1 MKVYIELVL
10 LDNFWADALVLF
22 GTAKWLQ
29 TPVKRWRLWAA
40 AGLGTGY
47 AVLSMVRRFTWLQH
61 PLIKVAVSFIMTLT
75 AYGFVEKK
83 RYAKHCG
90 VFWLF
95 SLLLAAGVQ
104 AYGALFGKVRA
115 AGGMLAVSG
124 PPLWAFLLF
133 TWGTGALALW
143 AQRRTRQKAM
153 RVRHEARASVVV
165 GQAQAS
171 RACLMD
177 SGHSLYCPVTGLP
190 VLFWPYDPALL
201 SAAEDARLTHQPL
214 RFATAA
220 GEKQVD
226 AVRPCTLTLV
236 QGTQE
241 KTIPCALVLSR
252 ELDDEALFPAE
263 AAIGYFEEE

>member
-29 TPVKRWRLWAA
+29 TPVKNWRLWAA

-61 PLIKVAVSFIMTLT
+61 PAIKVAVSFLLTLT

-104 AYGALFGKVRA
+104 GYGALFGKVRA
-115 AGGMLAVSG
+115 AGGLLAVSG

-133 TWGTGALALW
+133 SWGAGALALW
-143 AQRRTRQKAM
+143 AQRKTRQRAM
-153 RVRHEARASVVV
+153 QVQHEMRARVVV

-177 SGHSLYCPVTGLP
+177 SGHSLYCPVTGVP
-190 VLFWPYDPALL
+190 VLFWPYDAALVK
-201 SAAEDARLTHQPL
+201 AGEDAHLARQPV

-220 GEKQVD
+220 GEKEVE
-226 AVRPCTLTLV
+226 ALRPCTLTLTR
-236 QGTQE
+236 GSQE

-252 ELDDEALFPAE
+252 DLDQTALFPAE